1 MRNNIWWFGGGGGL
15 RGFCSWQGFYVL
27 RGFCDLRGTLGTSS
41 LADFRDL
48 RSLDSSASGGFY
60 TLEDR
65 QKSPE
70 SKKLSESKQPLES
83 KKSSESKKS
92 PKPPI
97 SAHSFMKRSICKALL
112 AFVLSAAALSP
123 SHARGP
129 EWFETWGDV
138 FSFLPLMAGAY
149 SLARQDYEGVVQL
162 ALGAGTTLAI
172 TYASKYTFVGISQ
185 ASENAAGI
193 SRRPNNSARFDGFP
207 SGHTSSAF
215 SAAGFL
221 QKRYGWKLGVP
232 ATILAT
238 SVGVSRVVSEWHTTV
253 QVIAGALLGYGVSY
267 LFARRL
273 DNIVLDIN
281 IGSAPI
287 AASLPLAHPSAANLF
302 APGAIGSGESSAY
315 QNIYKIGFSYRF

>member
-1 MRNNIWWFGGGGGL
+1 MRNNIWRFGGGGVG
-15 RGFCSWQGFYVL
+15 GAGGL
-27 RGFCDLRGTLGTSS
+27 RGFCDLRGLRGFLGALGTSS
-41 LADFRDL
+41 LVGFCDL
-48 RSLDSSASGGFY
+48 RSLDSGASGG
-60 TLEDR
+60 LRAPLDR
-65 QKSPE
+65 QKSLESKQSPE
-70 SKKLSESKQPLES
+70 SKKPLES
-83 KKSSESKKS
+83 RKLPESKKL
-92 PKPPI
+92 PKPPT
-97 SAHSFMKRSICKALL
+97 SARSLLKRGICKALL
-112 AFVLSAAALSP
+112 AFALSAAALSP

-238 SVGVSRVVSEWHTTV
+238 SVGVSRVVSEWHTSV